1 VLNQLGQPESGVTA
15 DEETLEAVLGDLAG
29 REAC

>member
-15 DEETLEAVLGDLAG
+15 GEETLEAVLGDLAG
-29 REAC
+29 R